1 MKILAFEFSA
11 ELRSVAVRVH
21 DAPPVQVCETFPR
34 ERGPLAL
41 VDQTLRTAGVEREEI
56 QLVAIGLGPGSYTGI
71 RSSIALAQG
80 WHLALGLRLTGVS
93 SVEGLARLAWQHR
106 IFGQLA
112 IVVDAQRGEFY
123 LARYHSADQALTPT
137 EPLRLV
143 DRSTVLRLRDTGVT
157 LLGADAASVTVGATL
172 LRPEASMIAQLASER
187 SEQITASDLEPI
199 YLREPRF
206 VKAPAPRPIPK
217 LD

>member
-11 ELRSVAVRVH
+11 ELRSVAVQRD
-21 DAPPVQVCETFPR
+21 DAAPVEVREGLPR
-34 ERGPLAL
+34 ERGPFAL
-41 VDQTLRTAGVEREEI
+41 VDQALRTAGVTREEI
-56 QLVAIGLGPGSYTGI
+56 QLIAIGLGPGSYTGI

-80 WHLALGLRLTGVS
+80 LHLALGLPLTGIG
-93 SVEGLARLAWQHR
+93 SVDGLARSAWQHR

-123 LARYHSADQALTPT
+123 LAGYHSTDQAVTPT
-137 EPLRLV
+137 QPLRLV
-143 DRSTVLRLRDTGVT
+143 DRTTILHVRERGVT
-157 LLGADAASVTVGATL
+157 LLGADAASVSAGATL
-172 LRPEASMIAQLASER
+172 LRPEAAMIAQLASER
-187 SEQITASDLEPI
+187 SEPIAASDLEPI

-217 LD
+217 PD